1 MGSRRVRDDFDD
13 VDLRRMDRISCDV
26 ASIYFVGRVYVG
38 DEFDALKK

>member
-1 MGSRRVRDDFDD
+1 MIFDID
-13 VDLRRMDRISCDV
+13 IMWTVRRMDRISCDV